1 MPRHVCLGGDHE
13 LPAHSQRRAR
23 DGHVVDRGGGG
34 RRMGGGA
41 EDESVHLVLRT
52 DPAGD
57 FAMDD
62 DRYTAT
68 HLAQTPMASNVRLL
82 TMGVSSKRMRPRDES
97 ATRVERVR
105 SIDDGEVPNAD
116 GA

>member
-1 MPRHVCLGGDHE
+1 
-13 LPAHSQRRAR
+13 
-23 DGHVVDRGGGG
+23 
-34 RRMGGGA
+34 
-41 EDESVHLVLRT
+41 
-52 DPAGD
+52 
-57 FAMDD
+57 
-62 DRYTAT
+62 
-68 HLAQTPMASNVRLL
+68 MASNVRLL